1 MKRYCILDG
10 DECALVE
17 EKLDEAG
24 IDYDWGPLDRLIVE
38 NDEDC
43 DEVEDI
49 LDECVF
55 RCLIVYAYNKT
66 ADCAESGS
74 SSAPANPTQNVE
86 YPEKGGELNHNLAKR
101 HPKGAFS
108 FLENAHSMRFFVCF
122 ANSQRKQKRLENRE
136 MVLQPGPVAHN
147 HSGTQSLCSV

>member
-10 DECALVE
+10 DECASVE

-49 LDECVF
+49 LDECD
-55 RCLIVYAYNKT
+55 IAY
-66 ADCAESGS
+66 
-74 SSAPANPTQNVE
+74 
-86 YPEKGGELNHNLAKR
+86 
-101 HPKGAFS
+101 
-108 FLENAHSMRFFVCF
+108 F
-122 ANSQRKQKRLENRE
+122 A
-136 MVLQPGPVAHN
+136 V
-147 HSGTQSLCSV
+147 

>member
-43 DEVEDI
+43 DEVED
-49 LDECVF
+49 LS
-55 RCLIVYAYNKT
+55 LI
-66 ADCAESGS
+66 
-74 SSAPANPTQNVE
+74 
-86 YPEKGGELNHNLAKR
+86 HI
-101 HPKGAFS
+101 
-108 FLENAHSMRFFVCF
+108 
-122 ANSQRKQKRLENRE
+122 
-136 MVLQPGPVAHN
+136 
-147 HSGTQSLCSV
+147 

>member
-10 DECALVE
+10 DECAIVE

-49 LDECVF
+49 LAL
-55 RCLIVYAYNKT
+55 RQPQLIPHKMSNT
-66 ADCAESGS
+66 
-74 SSAPANPTQNVE
+74 
-86 YPEKGGELNHNLAKR
+86 
-101 HPKGAFS
+101 PKKE
-108 FLENAHSMRFFVCF
+108 EN
-122 ANSQRKQKRLENRE
+122 
-136 MVLQPGPVAHN
+136 
-147 HSGTQSLCSV
+147 

>member
-10 DECALVE
+10 DECALVK

-49 LDECVF
+49 LDECD
-55 RCLIVYAYNKT
+55 IAY
-66 ADCAESGS
+66 
-74 SSAPANPTQNVE
+74 
-86 YPEKGGELNHNLAKR
+86 
-101 HPKGAFS
+101 
-108 FLENAHSMRFFVCF
+108 F
-122 ANSQRKQKRLENRE
+122 A
-136 MVLQPGPVAHN
+136 V
-147 HSGTQSLCSV
+147 

>member
-1 MKRYCILDG
+1 MKPNWRGANLCVSRSLDRAAKKMKRYCILDG

-49 LDECVF
+49 LDECD
-55 RCLIVYAYNKT
+55 IAY
-66 ADCAESGS
+66 
-74 SSAPANPTQNVE
+74 
-86 YPEKGGELNHNLAKR
+86 
-101 HPKGAFS
+101 GA
-108 FLENAHSMRFFVCF
+108 V
-122 ANSQRKQKRLENRE
+122 
-136 MVLQPGPVAHN
+136 
-147 HSGTQSLCSV
+147 

>member
-1 MKRYCILDG
+1 MHSTRGGTLLLPIAKARGIRSDNSMKRYCILDG

-49 LDECVF
+49 LDECD
-55 RCLIVYAYNKT
+55 IAY
-66 ADCAESGS
+66 
-74 SSAPANPTQNVE
+74 
-86 YPEKGGELNHNLAKR
+86 
-101 HPKGAFS
+101 
-108 FLENAHSMRFFVCF
+108 F
-122 ANSQRKQKRLENRE
+122 A
-136 MVLQPGPVAHN
+136 V
-147 HSGTQSLCSV
+147 

>member
-43 DEVEDI
+43 DEVKIFWMSATSRISLSDCI
-49 LDECVF
+49 
-55 RCLIVYAYNKT
+55 CLQ
-66 ADCAESGS
+66 
-74 SSAPANPTQNVE
+74 QNC
-86 YPEKGGELNHNLAKR
+86 GLR
-101 HPKGAFS
+101 
-108 FLENAHSMRFFVCF
+108 
-122 ANSQRKQKRLENRE
+122 
-136 MVLQPGPVAHN
+136 
-147 HSGTQSLCSV
+147 

>member
-10 DECALVE
+10 DECARVE

-49 LDECVF
+49 LDECD
-55 RCLIVYAYNKT
+55 IAY
-66 ADCAESGS
+66 
-74 SSAPANPTQNVE
+74 
-86 YPEKGGELNHNLAKR
+86 
-101 HPKGAFS
+101 
-108 FLENAHSMRFFVCF
+108 F
-122 ANSQRKQKRLENRE
+122 A
-136 MVLQPGPVAHN
+136 V
-147 HSGTQSLCSV
+147 

>member
-38 NDEDC
+38 NYEDC

-49 LDECVF
+49 LDECD
-55 RCLIVYAYNKT
+55 IAY
-66 ADCAESGS
+66 
-74 SSAPANPTQNVE
+74 
-86 YPEKGGELNHNLAKR
+86 
-101 HPKGAFS
+101 
-108 FLENAHSMRFFVCF
+108 F
-122 ANSQRKQKRLENRE
+122 A
-136 MVLQPGPVAHN
+136 V
-147 HSGTQSLCSV
+147 

>member
-10 DECALVE
+10 DECFFKALDPAMENIVE

-49 LDECVF
+49 LDECD
-55 RCLIVYAYNKT
+55 IAY
-66 ADCAESGS
+66 
-74 SSAPANPTQNVE
+74 
-86 YPEKGGELNHNLAKR
+86 
-101 HPKGAFS
+101 
-108 FLENAHSMRFFVCF
+108 F
-122 ANSQRKQKRLENRE
+122 A
-136 MVLQPGPVAHN
+136 V
-147 HSGTQSLCSV
+147 